1 MGTLKLGKMTMRSL
15 FKNRQ
20 LSCIQ
25 LFRESGR
32 KEHGPYCYWVDKCIF
47 CGICQKKCPT
57 NALTVD
63 RAGEHGQSK
72 E

>member
-32 KEHGPYCYWVDKCIF
+32 KEHVAILLLG
-47 CGICQKKCPT
+47 
-57 NALTVD
+57 
-63 RAGEHGQSK
+63 
-72 E
+72 